1 MNNKKMIIIK
11 MKDKYNLS
19 KTWIVKV
26 YKCGKVYLNQ
36 EIHGFTVY
44 KRDWRTTKK
53 HLKEF
58 IHIDIYKNSKNPNK
72 VIDCTVNEK
81 TGISSIL
88 VETRG

>member
-1 MNNKKMIIIK
+1 MNNKMIIIR

-19 KTWIVKV
+19 KTWVVKV

-36 EIHGFTVY
+36 EIHGITVY

-53 HLKEF
+53 YLRDF
-58 IHIDIYKNSKNPNK
+58 INIDIYKNSKTPSK
-72 VIDCTVNEK
+72 VIDCVIDENK
-81 TGISSIL
+81 GISNIL